1 MERVCFTF
9 EIYEGKVAEYEK
21 RHDEIW
27 PELVEAINTSGFKN
41 YSIFRRGLTAI
52 GYMECV
58 PDKKTAF
65 AKLSSYDVNAKW
77 GKWFEDIIVNLT
89 DSQGNLIELKEI
101 WHLAEYM
108 AE

>member
-9 EIYEGKVAEYEK
+9 EIYEDKVAEYEK

-27 PELVEAINTSGFKN
+27 PELVEAINASGFKN

-89 DSQGNLIELKEI
+89 DSQGSLFELKEI
-101 WHLAEYM
+101 WHLTEYM